1 MKKEELLDLVKNN
14 KTLSKVNSALISLG
28 EKPISNE
35 KLEICKKTLKEKA
48 EKDAEKKRIAKE
60 KEKAKLLKEKEK
72 AKLLKTKK
80 IPVNTGKLVVGAVV
94 GISNKKGLIKN
105 KSKKVTKKL
114 SKKE

>member
-35 KLEICKKTLKEKA
+35 KLETCKKTLKEKA
-48 EKDAEKKRIAKE
+48 EKEAEKKRIAKE

-80 IPVNTGKLVVGAVV
+80 ISVNKGKVAAVGS
-94 GISNKKGLIKN
+94 SNKAGLIKN

-114 SKKE
+114 SKKK